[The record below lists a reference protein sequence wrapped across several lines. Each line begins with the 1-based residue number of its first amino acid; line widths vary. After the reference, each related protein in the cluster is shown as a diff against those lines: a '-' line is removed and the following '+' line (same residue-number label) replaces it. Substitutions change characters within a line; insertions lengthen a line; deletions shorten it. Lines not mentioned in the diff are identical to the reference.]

1 MRKCGFG
8 LFFGAVLDVDK
19 YGLLLYYS
27 CHKEKT
33 MIATKKFLS
42 VLFTGALAA
51 TAAATDYYVAGDGT
65 YDGAPDGTTI
75 YTAID
80 DAINAATSAS
90 DNIYVEA
97 GTYSTTT
104 QYGPNLKARLIGM
117 GVTRDNVV
125 IQSAGTYRTLRMA
138 ANSWLENVTIVGEGT
153 FKADKGG
160 AIEMNGGTITNCVVR
175 SGTAKGN
182 DSKNAGGNLYVNSDA
197 ALVVDCVISN
207 GTAKCRGGN
216 VCLDHG
222 TLRNCTITGGATS
235 GGSEQNNGGN
245 VWTYIG
251 KIENCTISGGSAEQ
265 GGNVFVYNANAL
277 ITGGTI
283 SGGTATQ
290 YGGNVYLREGTI
302 SKATVSGGDMAE
314 ASSGNYG
321 GGNIYADGNAVV
333 SECVILEGSAC
344 RRGGNVYAVG
354 GATVKDCAITN
365 GICSANIGGN
375 IYMEAATVTNSTV
388 YGGSAPGRAGNI
400 FMNATSSL
408 VVDCAI
414 ANGTGSE
421 GGNVYV
427 NKGAVLCSDVING
440 TATGQGGNIYLNNDS
455 NSGAYCADCTI
466 QGGRAAG
473 GGNVFN
479 KGRLTRCSISGG
491 DCTSS
496 NMGGGVRNNGSN
508 ALLEDCLIA
517 NNSNGGLLQEGS
529 AQIYSCTIVG
539 NAGTGVFGYG
549 SASKATTWCNSVIY
563 DNTWSGDQP
572 TLMTNCAID
581 NSDMASRAAYSG
593 CVYLENANA
602 FVDYA
607 NGNYRPASSSALVD
621 AGTTDTRADASTLD
635 LDGNPRTSGQ
645 VDIGCYEFQK
655 SEMTVSFA
663 YAAPLEHTYA
673 PVTASFSVS
682 AQNVPD
688 GETPT
693 FTINY
698 GDGTEADVT
707 TESTITHTYDQPGV
721 YTITVTA
728 SAAGASDATMTY
740 QDFVSLSSQTIY
752 VTKDNASPVFPYDT
766 PETGYATFAA
776 ALAAAVDGSEIR
788 VGDGVYE
795 QTAKHVVN
803 KAVTILGNLGNP
815 GAVVFRNTAT
825 AVSGQGDKRVMA
837 IDNANALVCG
847 LTLEGGQVYHDNGG
861 NLTISAGAISNC
873 VIRGGIAY
881 AGTDAEYG
889 MGAGVAISGSGV
901 VSHCIITDNEVSG
914 EASGKWVQGAAVVF
928 PWGSSGKLL
937 HSLVAH
943 NRWVVDSETA
953 NGSAG
958 VLYHGSTS
966 GSRVESCTVVANEI
980 VGTCGPLCAA
990 GIRCDWNSVVRNTA
1004 IAGNRIGAAVS
1015 NVFLAQEGATWKDGL
1030 NNCITEDALPS
1041 GNASCSTA
1049 TVDEMFRDYASGDY
1063 RPKTKG
1069 ALYDKGIDLLVAVSV
1084 DLAGEPRVFGKA
1096 IDIGC
1101 YESQMKGGFVIVVK

>member
-1 MRKCGFG
+1 
-8 LFFGAVLDVDK
+8 
-19 YGLLLYYS
+19 
-27 CHKEKT
+27 
-33 MIATKKFLS
+33 MIATRK
-42 VLFTGALAA
+42 VLPLLALAL
-51 TAAATDYYVAGDGT
+51 TSVAAYAADYYVAPAPTGNDDNTGT
-65 YDGAPDGTTI
+65 SSEAPFATI
-75 YTAID
+75 DKAVIT
-80 DAINAATSAS
+80 ATSSA
-90 DNIYVEA
+90 DVIHVAA
-97 GTYSTTT
+97 GTYQTGLPDYVAQTDNAKW
-104 QYGPNLKARLIGM
+104 GPNLKAKLIGE
-117 GVTRDNVV
+117 GTTRGDVV
-125 IQSAGTYRTLRMA
+125 LESHGEYRTLRMA
-138 ANSWLENVTIVGEGT
+138 AGSWLENVTVVGEGT
-153 FKADKGG
+153 YKADKGG
-160 AIEMNGGTITNCVVR
+160 AIEMSGGTVTNCVVKN
-175 SGTAKGN
+175 GTAYGDNKN
-182 DSKNAGGNLYVNSDA
+182 NNNAGGNLYVNSDA
-197 ALVVDCVISN
+197 ALVVDCEIS
-207 GTAKCRGGN
+207 GGSAKNRGGN

-222 TLRNCTITGGATS
+222 TLRDCTITGGSVAD
-235 GGSEQNNGGN
+235 GSENNGGN
-245 VWTYIG
+245 VWTYQG
-251 KIENCTISGGSAEQ
+251 KIEDCTISGGSAVL
-265 GGNVFVYNANAL
+265 GGNVYVYNSVASVS
-277 ITGGTI
+277 GGTI
-283 SGGTATQ
+283 SDGTATQ
-290 YGGNVYLREGTI
+290 YGGNVYLQAGTI
-302 SKATVSGGDMAE
+302 SKATVSGG
-314 ASSGNYG
+314 STTTTSGNYG
-321 GGNIYADGNAVV
+321 GGNVYADGNAVV
-333 SECVILEGSAC
+333 SECVILGGSAY

-354 GATVKDCAITN
+354 GATIQDCAITN
-365 GICSANIGGN
+365 GTCSANIGGN

-388 YGGSAPGRAGNI
+388 YGGSAPAGRAGNI

-479 KGRLTRCSISGG
+479 KGRLARCSISGG

-563 DNTWSGDQP
+563 DNIWSGDQP

-593 CVYLENANA
+593 CVYLEDASA

-663 YAAPLEHTYA
+663 YAEPLEHAYA

-688 GETPT
+688 GVTAT

-707 TESTITHTYDQPGV
+707 KESTVTHTYAQPGV

-728 SAAGASDATMTY
+728 SAVGASDATMTY
-740 QDFVSLSSQTIY
+740 QDFVALSSQMIY
-752 VTKDNASPVFPYDT
+752 VTKDNANPAFPYNT

-776 ALAAAVDGSEIR
+776 ALEDAVDGIEIR

-795 QTAKHVVN
+795 QTAKHTVS
-803 KAVTILGNLGNP
+803 KAVTICGNLDNP

-847 LTLEGGQVYHDNGG
+847 LTLEGGQVYHGNGG

-901 VSHCIITDNEVSG
+901 VSHCIITNNEVSG

-966 GSRVESCTVVANEI
+966 DSRVESCTVVANEI

-1015 NVFLAQEGATWKDGL
+1015 NVFLAQDGATWKDGL

>member
-51 TAAATDYYVAGDGT
+51 TAAATDYYVATNGSDDNNGTDAPFATIDKAVITATSSADVIHVASGT
-65 YDGAPDGTTI
+65 Y
-75 YTAID
+75 
-80 DAINAATSAS
+80 AT
-90 DNIYVEA
+90 V
-97 GTYSTTT
+97 T
-104 QYGPNLKARLIGM
+104 QWGPNLKAKLIGE
-117 GVTRDNVV
+117 GATRDEVV
-125 IQSAGTYRTLRMA
+125 IQSSGTYRTLRMA
-138 ANSWLENVTIVGEGT
+138 ADSWLENVTIVGEGT

-160 AIEMNGGTITNCVVR
+160 AIEMSGGTVTNCVIR
-175 SGTAKGN
+175 DGTAYANGN
-182 DSKNAGGNLYVNSDA
+182 NAGGNIYVSNTA
-197 ALVVDCVISN
+197 ALILNCDIYGGSATN
-207 GTAKCRGGN
+207 RGGN
-216 VCLDHG
+216 VYVAGG
-222 TLRNCTITGGATS
+222 TLRNCNISNGTCP
-235 GGSEQNNGGN
+235 NN
-245 VWTYIG
+245 I
-251 KIENCTISGGSAEQ
+251 
-265 GGNVFVYNANAL
+265 
-277 ITGGTI
+277 
-283 SGGTATQ
+283 
-290 YGGNVYLREGTI
+290 GGNVYLENGTLSGCTLTGGTASARGGNI
-302 SKATVSGGDMAE
+302 FMNHASARIENCTVSGGSA
-314 ASSGNYG
+314 ATQ
-321 GGNIYADGNAVV
+321 GGNIFINNSSAV
-333 SECVILEGSAC
+333 
-344 RRGGNVYAVG
+344 
-354 GATVKDCAITN
+354 
-365 GICSANIGGN
+365 
-375 IYMEAATVTNSTV
+375 VTNSTV
-388 YGGSAPGRAGNI
+388 SNGSAGQ
-400 FMNATSSL
+400 S
-408 VVDCAI
+408 
-414 ANGTGSE
+414 
-421 GGNVYV
+421 GGNVYI
-427 NKGAVLCSDVING
+427 SNG
-440 TATGQGGNIYLNNDS
+440 TVVDS
-455 NSGAYCADCTI
+455 TI
-466 QGGRAAG
+466 SGGRANGTDWTQG
-473 GGNVFN
+473 GGNVFADP
-479 KGRLTRCSISGG
+479 GRLTRCVIAGG
-491 DCTSS
+491 SLGS
-496 NMGGGVRNNGSN
+496 NNQGGGIRSRNASTVI
-508 ALLEDCLIA
+508 EDCLVYGNA
-517 NNSNGGLLQEGS
+517 NGGICLEGKGTHFNNTVVS
-529 AQIYSCTIVG
+529 
-539 NAGTGVFGYG
+539 NAAYGVWGYG
-549 SASKATTWCNSVIY
+549 SNPGTFVNCIIY
-563 DNTWSGDQP
+563 GNYTENGINEWSGNHPAAAD
-572 TLMTNCAID
+572 MYNCAFGQD
-581 NSDMASRAAYSG
+581 KLKGSVDVSTYADS
-593 CVYLENANA
+593 VYLSDDSA

-607 NGNYRPASSSALVD
+607 NGNYHIKAGSALQD
-621 AGTTDTRADASTLD
+621 AGASDSRADASALD

-645 VDIGCYEFQK
+645 VDIGCYEIQK

-847 LTLEGGQVYHDNGG
+847 LTLEGGQVYHGNGG

-901 VSHCIITDNEVSG
+901 VSHCIITNNEVSG

-943 NRWVVDSETA
+943 NRWVVNSETA
-953 NGSAG
+953 YGSAG

-966 GSRVESCTVVANEI
+966 GSRVENCTVVANEI

-990 GIRCDWNSVVRNTA
+990 GIRCDWNSAIRNTV

-1015 NVFLAQEGATWKDGL
+1015 NVFLAQDGDQWKDGL

>member
-1 MRKCGFG
+1 
-8 LFFGAVLDVDK
+8 
-19 YGLLLYYS
+19 
-27 CHKEKT
+27 

-51 TAAATDYYVAGDGT
+51 TAAATDYYVATTGSDDNDGLSAE
-65 YDGAPDGTTI
+65 APFATI
-75 YTAID
+75 DKAIST
-80 DAINAATSAS
+80 ATSA
-90 DNIYVEA
+90 DDVIHVEP
-97 GTYSTTT
+97 GTYATTT
-104 QYGPNLKARLIGM
+104 QYGPNLKAKLIGT
-117 GVTRDNVV
+117 GTSRDDVV
-125 IQSAGTYRTLRMA
+125 INADGAYRTLRMA
-138 ANSWLENVTIVGEGT
+138 ANSWLENVTVVGNT
-153 FKADKGG
+153 DISKADKGG
-160 AIEMNGGTITNCVVR
+160 AIEMSGGTVTNCVIR
-175 SGTAKGN
+175 DGTAYGN
-182 DSKNAGGNLYVNSDA
+182 DSKNAGGNLYVNSDG
-197 ALVVDCVISN
+197 ALVVDCVISGGASKN
-207 GTAKCRGGN
+207 RGGN

-222 TLRNCTITGGATS
+222 TLRKCTITAGSIPEKKDSNAEQYGGNVFVYQGRIENCTITGGQSERAGNVYLYDASAVLADSTVS
-235 GGSEQNNGGN
+235 GGTGVNHGGN
-245 VWTYIG
+245 IFQRNGTVT
-251 KIENCTISGGSAEQ
+251 NC
-265 GGNVFVYNANAL
+265 VV
-277 ITGGTI
+277 
-283 SGGTATQ
+283 SGGTASANAGGNIHIQNGSVLGSEVFNGTAKTS
-290 YGGNVYLREGTI
+290 GGNVY
-302 SKATVSGGDMAE
+302 M
-314 ASSGNYG
+314 
-321 GGNIYADGNAVV
+321 
-333 SECVILEGSAC
+333 
-344 RRGGNVYAVG
+344 
-354 GATVKDCAITN
+354 
-365 GICSANIGGN
+365 
-375 IYMEAATVTNSTV
+375 
-388 YGGSAPGRAGNI
+388 
-400 FMNATSSL
+400 
-408 VVDCAI
+408 
-414 ANGTGSE
+414 TG
-421 GGNVYV
+421 
-427 NKGAVLCSDVING
+427 GAVLDTVISNG
-440 TATGQGGNIYLNNDS
+440 VSQGTSWD
-455 NSGAYCADCTI
+455 
-466 QGGRAAG
+466 QG
-473 GGNVFN
+473 GGNVFMN
-479 KGRLTRCSISGG
+479 PGRLTRCSISDGSADG
-491 DCTSS
+491 DR
-496 NMGGGVRNNGSN
+496 GGGIRSRS
-508 ALLEDCLIA
+508 ASSIIEDCLVYGNA
-517 NNSNGGLLQEGS
+517 NGGVCLEGKG
-529 AQIYSCTIVG
+529 AHYNNTIVNNG
-539 NAGTGVFGYG
+539 AYGIWGYG
-549 SASKATTWCNSVIY
+549 SNPGTFVNCVFYGNKESN
-563 DNTWSGDQP
+563 DNLNEWKGNDP
-572 TLMTNCAID
+572 GADDLYNCAFGQNPIKGSV
-581 NSDMASRAAYSG
+581 NISKWAN
-593 CVYLENANA
+593 CVYLSDDSA

-607 NGNYRPASSSALVD
+607 NGDYHIKAGSALQD
-621 AGTTDTRADASTLD
+621 AGASDSRADASALD

-645 VDIGCYEFQK
+645 VDIGCYEIQK

-847 LTLEGGQVYHDNGG
+847 LTLEGGQVYHGNGG

-901 VSHCIITDNEVSG
+901 VSHCIITNNEVSG

-980 VGTCGPLCAA
+980 VGTCGPSCAA

-1015 NVFLAQEGATWKDGL
+1015 NVFLAQDGETWKDGL
-1030 NNCITEDALPS
+1030 NNCVTEDALPS

>member
-1 MRKCGFG
+1 MKMT
-8 LFFGAVLDVDK
+8 
-19 YGLLLYYS
+19 
-27 CHKEKT
+27 KT
-33 MIATKKFLS
+33 LS
-42 VLFTGALAA
+42 VLMTGLMACAA
-51 TAAATDYYVAGDGT
+51 QATDYYVAEKGNDNNKGSSDAPFATIDKAIITATSSDDVIHVAPGT
-65 YDGAPDGTTI
+65 YETGGYASQT
-75 YTAID
+75 D
-80 DAINAATSAS
+80 DAKW
-90 DNIYVEA
+90 
-97 GTYSTTT
+97 
-104 QYGPNLKARLIGM
+104 GPNLRVKLIGT
-117 GVTRDNVV
+117 GTSRDDVV
-125 IQSAGTYRTLRMA
+125 IKSNGEYRTLRMEA
-138 ANSWLENVTIVGEGT
+138 GSWLENVTVVGNADIE
-153 FKADKGG
+153 KVDKGG

-175 SGTAKGN
+175 DGTAKGN
-182 DSKNAGGNLYVNSDA
+182 NDKNAGGNLYINSDA
-197 ALVVDCVISN
+197 ALVVDCEISN
-207 GTAKCRGGN
+207 GKAKCRGGN
-216 VCLDHG
+216 VCLDRG
-222 TLRNCTITGGATS
+222 TLRNCMITDGATS

-251 KIENCTISGGSAEQ
+251 KIENCTISGGSAVL
-265 GGNVFVYNANAL
+265 GGNVFVWNANAL

-283 SGGTATQ
+283 SGGTATE

-302 SKATVSGGDMAE
+302 SKATVSGGVMTE

-333 SECVILEGSAC
+333 SECVILEGSAY

-414 ANGTGSE
+414 ANGTGSD

-440 TATGQGGNIYLNNDS
+440 TATGQGGNIYLNNES

-539 NAGTGVFGYG
+539 NAGTGVWGYG
-549 SASKATTWCNSVIY
+549 PASKATTWRNSVIY
-563 DNTWSGDQP
+563 DNTWSGEQP

-581 NSDMASRAAYSG
+581 NSDMAGKAAYSG
-593 CVYLENANA
+593 CVYLEDASA
-602 FVDYA
+602 FVGYA
-607 NGNYRPASSSALVD
+607 NGNYRPTSSSALVD
-621 AGTTDTRADASTLD
+621 AGATDTRADASTLD

-645 VDIGCYEFQK
+645 VDIGCYEYQK

-663 YAAPLEHTYA
+663 YAKPLEHAYA

-688 GETPT
+688 GETAK
-693 FTINY
+693 FTVNY

-707 TESTITHTYDQPGV
+707 TESTVTHTYAQPGV

-728 SAAGASDATMTY
+728 SAVGASDATMTY
-740 QDFVSLSSQTIY
+740 QDFVKLSSQMIY
-752 VTKDNASPVFPYDT
+752 VTKDNANAAFPYDT
-766 PETGYATFAA
+766 PETGYASFAA
-776 ALAAAVDGSEIR
+776 ALADAVDGSEIR

-795 QTAKHVVN
+795 QTAKHTVN
-803 KAVTILGNLGNP
+803 KAVTICGNLDNP

-847 LTLEGGQVYHDNGG
+847 LTLEGGQVYHGNGG

-881 AGTDAEYG
+881 ADTDAEYG
-889 MGAGVAISGSGV
+889 MGAGVALSGSGV
-901 VSHCIITDNEVSG
+901 VTHCVITNNEVRGTGSG
-914 EASGKWVQGAAVVF
+914 TWLCGGAIVF
-928 PWGSSGKLL
+928 PWGSSGKLSN
-937 HSLVAH
+937 SLVAG
-943 NRWVVDSETA
+943 NRWVTGNEAETA
-953 NGSAG
+953 VNGSAG
-958 VLYHGSTS
+958 IAYHGSTG
-966 GSRVESCTVVANEI
+966 GSTIDNCTIVANVI
-980 VGTCGPLCAA
+980 DGFCGPDSAA
-990 GIRCDWNSVVRNTA
+990 GVRCDWNSAIRNTA

-1015 NVFLAQEGATWKDGL
+1015 NVFLVYAEDQWKDRL
-1030 NNCITEDALPS
+1030 NTCVTEDALPS
-1041 GNASCSTA
+1041 GNASCWTA
-1049 TVDEMFRDYASGDY
+1049 TLEKMFRDYSAGDY
-1063 RPKTKG
+1063 RPKAGG
-1069 ALYDKGIDLLVAVSV
+1069 ALFNRGKVFPDVPLFDLMGVK
-1084 DLAGEPRVFGKA
+1084 RVFDTADRLAVGTA
-1096 IDIGC
+1096 RIDVGC
-1101 YESQMKGGFVIVVK
+1101 YESQELLGLVITIR